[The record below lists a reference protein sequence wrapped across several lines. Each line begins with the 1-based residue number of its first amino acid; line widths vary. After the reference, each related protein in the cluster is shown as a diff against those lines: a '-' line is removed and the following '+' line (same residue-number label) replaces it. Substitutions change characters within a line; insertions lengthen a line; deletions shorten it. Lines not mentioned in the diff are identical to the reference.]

1 MPLFC
6 KPADVTNRRAENNRM
21 PTGKIEE
28 IVEGSGYFKIRT
40 DHDDRTVYEIQNRSS
55 KKMEAH
61 ITFTQCENVRLEM
74 GQSAIQAAG
83 TLSFT
88 LDVPPSQTKTFVVL
102 YTMDDDLPWAF
113 DYDLTAKESEDPD
126 WL

>member
-1 MPLFC
+1 M
-6 KPADVTNRRAENNRM
+6 PADVAERRAKNNRM